1 VYNPPVLGSISLL
14 LLFWHRLIDPNLFC
28 EALKVDQYMET
39 NSNKKR
45 TLLDYFWIS
54 ARGFA
59 MGAADV
65 VPGVS
70 GGTMAFILG
79 IYDELLDAI
88 HAVDMTFI
96 RRILT
101 LKWKDAFAEFPW
113 KFLLAIALGIG
124 AAILTL
130 ANALHWALENKPVFI
145 WAFFFGLIIASIVAV
160 RKRVGTWSI
169 VNILAALTAAV
180 GAYILVGLTP
190 SETPHTPILLFLSGA
205 VAICAMILP
214 GISGAFILVLLG
226 KYRFVLEAVKNLDI
240 LTIALVGLGAVVGLL
255 VFVRLLRW
263 MLNKN
268 HDLVVSV
275 LMGFMLGS
283 LRKVWPWKELEP
295 ISETFIKETNFIPA
309 VFNGDVFTAVLLMV
323 VGIALVLV
331 IEYFANRR
339 GTT

>member
-1 VYNPPVLGSISLL
+1 MEETKQNRSLL
-14 LLFWHRLIDPNLFC
+14 DH
-28 EALKVDQYMET
+28 
-39 NSNKKR
+39 
-45 TLLDYFWIS
+45 FWIG

-101 LKWKDAFAEFPW
+101 LKWREAFAEFPW
-113 KFLLAIALGIG
+113 KFLLALGLGIG

-145 WAFFFGLIIASIVAV
+145 WAFFFGLIVASIVTV
-160 RKRVGTWSI
+160 RKRVKKWSAA
-169 VNILAALTAAV
+169 NISAAALSAV

-190 SETPHTPILLFLSGA
+190 SETPHTPLLLFLSGA

-226 KYRFVLEAVKNLDI
+226 KYRYVLEAVKNFDL
-240 LTIALVGLGAVVGLL
+240 LTVALVGLGAVVGLIL
-255 VFVRLLRW
+255 FVRLLRW
-263 MLNKN
+263 MLHKN
-268 HDLVVSV
+268 HDLVVGI
-275 LMGFMLGS
+275 LTGFMLGS
-283 LRKVWPWKELEP
+283 LRKVWPWKMHEP
-295 ISETFIKETNFIPA
+295 VNESFVKEINYLPAAFDSEVMLAI
-309 VFNGDVFTAVLLMV
+309 LLMAAGV
-323 VGIALVLV
+323 ILVLTM
-331 IEYFANRR
+331 EYFANRR
-339 GTT
+339 ETVRSS

>member
-1 VYNPPVLGSISLL
+1 
-14 LLFWHRLIDPNLFC
+14 
-28 EALKVDQYMET
+28 MEEKT
-39 NSNKKR
+39 IKNR

-54 ARGFA
+54 VRGFF

-88 HAVDMTFI
+88 HAVDMNFF

-101 LKWKDAFAEFPW
+101 FKWRDIFHEFPW
-113 KFLLAIALGIG
+113 RFLLALVLGIG
-124 AAILTL
+124 TAVLTL
-130 ANALHWALENKPVFI
+130 ANALHWALENSPVFV
-145 WAFFFGLIIASIVAV
+145 WAFFFGLIIASIIVV
-160 RKRVGTWSI
+160 RKRVSKWTI
-169 VNILAALTAAV
+169 FNIAAAIAATV
-180 GAYILVGLTP
+180 AAFILVGLTP
-190 SETPHTPILLFLSGA
+190 SETPHTPLLLFLSGA

-255 VFVRLLRW
+255 GFVRLLRW

-268 HDLVVSV
+268 HDLVVAI
-275 LMGFMLGS
+275 LTGFMIGS
-283 LRKVWPWKELEP
+283 IRKIWPWKILEP
-295 ISETFIKETNFIPA
+295 ISETFVRETNFIPSAFTLEVLLA
-309 VFNGDVFTAVLLMV
+309 VFCMTAGFV
-323 VGIALVLV
+323 LVLV
-331 IEYFANRR
+331 IEHFAGQRVAAHHS
-339 GTT
+339 

>member
-1 VYNPPVLGSISLL
+1 
-14 LLFWHRLIDPNLFC
+14 
-28 EALKVDQYMET
+28 MEE
-39 NSNKKR
+39 SKNKNR
-45 TLLDYFWIS
+45 SLLDYFWIS

-79 IYDELLDAI
+79 IYDELLDSI

-113 KFLLAIALGIG
+113 KFLLALALGIG
-124 AAILTL
+124 TAVLTL
-130 ANALHWALENKPVFI
+130 ANALHWALENKPVYI
-145 WAFFFGLIIASIVAV
+145 WAFFFGLIVASIVTV
-160 RKRVGTWSI
+160 RKRVGSWSM
-169 VNILAALTAAV
+169 VNILAAAAATV

-226 KYRFVLEAVKNLDI
+226 KYTYVLGAVKSFDI
-240 LTIALVGLGAVVGLL
+240 LTIALVGAGAVMGLL
-255 VFVRLLRW
+255 AFVRLLRW

-268 HDLVVSV
+268 HDLVVAI
-275 LMGFMLGS
+275 LTGFMLGS
-283 LRKVWPWKELEP
+283 LRKVWPWKIFEP
-295 ISETFIKETNFIPA
+295 ISETFVKETNFIPTT
-309 VFNGDVFTAVLLMV
+309 FNGEVFTAILLMV
-323 VGIALVLV
+323 LGIALVLV
-331 IEYFANRR
+331 MEYFANRR
-339 GTT
+339 TSA

>member
-1 VYNPPVLGSISLL
+1 M
-14 LLFWHRLIDPNLFC
+14 D
-28 EALKVDQYMET
+28 AK
-39 NSNKKR
+39 SNKKR
-45 TLLDYFWIS
+45 SLPDYFWIS

-88 HAVDMTFI
+88 HAVDVAFI

-101 LKWKDAFAEFPW
+101 FKWKEAFTDFPW
-113 KFLLAIALGIG
+113 KFLVALELGIG
-124 AAILTL
+124 AAVVSL
-130 ANALHWALENKPVFI
+130 ANALHWTLENYPVYI
-145 WAFFFGLIIASIVAV
+145 WAFFFGLIIASIVVV
-160 RKRVGTWSI
+160 RKRVGNWSI
-169 VNILAALTAAV
+169 VNILAAVLAAV
-180 GAYILVGLTP
+180 GAFILVGLTP
-190 SETPHTPILLFLSGA
+190 SETPHTPLLLFLSGA

-226 KYRFVLEAVKNLDI
+226 KYRFVLEAVKNFDI
-240 LTIALVGLGAVVGLL
+240 LTIVIVGVGAVVGLV

-263 MLNKN
+263 LLNKN
-268 HDLVVSV
+268 HDLVVAI

-295 ISETFIKETNFIPA
+295 VSETFIKEINFIPA
-309 VFNGDVFTAVLLMV
+309 TFNGEVVTAILLMAGGV
-323 VGIALVLV
+323 VLVLV
-331 IEYFANRR
+331 IEYFANQR
-339 GTT
+339 GTLQAS